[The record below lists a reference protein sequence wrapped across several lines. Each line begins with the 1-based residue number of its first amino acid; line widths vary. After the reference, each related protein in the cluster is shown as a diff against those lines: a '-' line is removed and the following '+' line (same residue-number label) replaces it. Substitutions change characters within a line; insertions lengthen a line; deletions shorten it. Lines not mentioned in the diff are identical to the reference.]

1 MYLKIIFSFII
12 LLFFKTNLLYALSQ
26 DISLTIM
33 VRSTLGTEYILA
45 KSICKVLARELEIS
59 HSYGGSNTL
68 ECDTRLDDS
77 VDEIIKKIE
86 QNQFQYA
93 IIKKSDLFER
103 PSNLSLRSI
112 LNFPADNDYVFIS
125 NQNVDPNV
133 IKDINFGIMNH
144 LLEFRYLHNSF
155 FEFSE
160 SNLIVKQKIPLH
172 LGTLKFSDEW
182 SNGKRRRFTEVD

>member
-68 ECDTRLDDS
+68 ECDTRHDNS

-172 LGTLKFSDEW
+172 LGTLRFSDEW

>member
-12 LLFFKTNLLYALSQ
+12 LIFFKTNLLYALSQ

-45 KSICKVLARELEIS
+45 KSICKVLDRELKIS

-172 LGTLKFSDEW
+172 LGTLRFSDEW

>member
-45 KSICKVLARELEIS
+45 KSICKVLDRELKIS

>member
-45 KSICKVLARELEIS
+45 KSICKVLYRELEIS

-172 LGTLKFSDEW
+172 LGTLRFSDEW

>member
-12 LLFFKTNLLYALSQ
+12 LIFFKTNLLYALSQ

-45 KSICKVLARELEIS
+45 KSICKVLDRELKIS

-160 SNLIVKQKIPLH
+160 SNLIVKQKVPLH
-172 LGTLKFSDEW
+172 LGTLRFSDEW

>member
-12 LLFFKTNLLYALSQ
+12 LLFFKTNLLYSLSQ

-45 KSICKVLARELEIS
+45 KSICKVLDRELKIS

-103 PSNLSLRSI
+103 PFNLSLRSI

-125 NQNVDPNV
+125 NQNVDANV

>member
-1 MYLKIIFSFII
+1 MYLKIIFSFIV

-45 KSICKVLARELEIS
+45 KSVCKVLDRELEIS

-93 IIKKSDLFER
+93 IIKKSDLFEH
-103 PSNLSLRSI
+103 PSNLSLRLV
-112 LNFPADNDYVFIS
+112 LNFTAEDDYVFIS
-125 NQNVDPNV
+125 NQNVDPNI
-133 IKDINFGIMNH
+133 IKDINFGIMNN

-172 LGTLKFSDEW
+172 LGTLRFNEEW
-182 SNGKRRRFTEVD
+182 SNGKRRRFTEAD

>member
-68 ECDTRLDDS
+68 ECDTRYDDS

-160 SNLIVKQKIPLH
+160 SNLIVKQEIPLH

>member
-1 MYLKIIFSFII
+1 MYLKMIFSFII
-12 LLFFKTNLLYALSQ
+12 LFFFKTNLLYALSQ

-68 ECDTRLDDS
+68 ECDTRYDDS

-155 FEFSE
+155 FKFSE
-160 SNLIVKQKIPLH
+160 SNLIVKQEIPLH

-182 SNGKRRRFTEVD
+182 SNGKRRRFIEVD

>member
-1 MYLKIIFSFII
+1 MYLKIIFSFVI
-12 LLFFKTNLLYALSQ
+12 LLFFKINLLNALSQ

-45 KSICKVLARELEIS
+45 KSICKVLDRELEKS

-172 LGTLKFSDEW
+172 LGTLRFSDEW

>member
-1 MYLKIIFSFII
+1 MYLKIIFSLII
-12 LLFFKTNLLYALSQ
+12 LLFKTNLLYALSQ

-68 ECDTRLDDS
+68 ECDTRHDDS

-182 SNGKRRRFTEVD
+182 SNGKRRRFIEVD

>member
-1 MYLKIIFSFII
+1 MHLKYFSIIFITLLKINSAFS
-12 LLFFKTNLLYALSQ
+12 LTQ
-26 DISLTIM
+26 DISLTILVQSPLKM
-33 VRSTLGTEYILA
+33 EYVVA
-45 KSICKVLARELEIS
+45 KSICKLLDRDLRIS
-59 HSYGGSNTL
+59 HSFGGSNTL
-68 ECDTRLDDS
+68 ECNIRFDES
-77 VDEIIKKIE
+77 ADEIITKVE

-182 SNGKRRRFTEVD
+182 SSGKRRRVTEVD

>member
-33 VRSTLGTEYILA
+33 VRSSLGTEYILA
-45 KSICKVLARELEIS
+45 KGICKVLARELEIS

-68 ECDTRLDDS
+68 ECDTRHDDS

-160 SNLIVKQKIPLH
+160 SHLIVKQKIPLH

>member
-12 LLFFKTNLLYALSQ
+12 LLFFKINLLYALSQ
-26 DISLTIM
+26 DISLTIV

-45 KSICKVLARELEIS
+45 KSICKVLDRELKIS

>member
-1 MYLKIIFSFII
+1 
-12 LLFFKTNLLYALSQ
+12 
-26 DISLTIM
+26 M

-45 KSICKVLARELEIS
+45 KSICKVLDRELEIS

-155 FEFSE
+155 FDFSE

>member
-12 LLFFKTNLLYALSQ
+12 LIFFKTNLLYALSQ

-45 KSICKVLARELEIS
+45 KSICKVLDRELKIS

>member
-45 KSICKVLARELEIS
+45 KSICKVLDRELKIS

-103 PSNLSLRSI
+103 PTNLSLRSI

-172 LGTLKFSDEW
+172 LGTLRFSDEW
-182 SNGKRRRFTEVD
+182 SNGKRRRFKEVD

>member
-1 MYLKIIFSFII
+1 MYLKIIPSLII
-12 LLFFKTNLLYALSQ
+12 LLFFNTNLLYALSQ

-33 VRSTLGTEYILA
+33 IRSTLGTEYILA

-144 LLEFRYLHNSF
+144 LLEFRYLHNFF

-160 SNLIVKQKIPLH
+160 NNLIVKQKIPLH
-172 LGTLKFSDEW
+172 LGTLRFSDEW
-182 SNGKRRRFTEVD
+182 SSGKRRRFKEVD

>member
-12 LLFFKTNLLYALSQ
+12 LLFFKTNLSYALSQ

-155 FEFSE
+155 FKFSE
-160 SNLIVKQKIPLH
+160 SNLIVKQKTPLH
-172 LGTLKFSDEW
+172 LGTLRFNDEW

>member
-33 VRSTLGTEYILA
+33 VRSSLGTEYILA

-68 ECDTRLDDS
+68 ECDTRYDDS

-160 SNLIVKQKIPLH
+160 SNLIVKQEIPLH

>member
-1 MYLKIIFSFII
+1 MYLNIIFSFII
-12 LLFFKTNLLYALSQ
+12 ILFFKTNLLYALSQ

-45 KSICKVLARELEIS
+45 KSICKVLDRELKIS

-172 LGTLKFSDEW
+172 LGTLRFSDEW

>member
-1 MYLKIIFSFII
+1 MYLKIIFSFVV

-68 ECDTRLDDS
+68 ECDTRYDDS

-172 LGTLKFSDEW
+172 LGTLRFSDEW
-182 SNGKRRRFTEVD
+182 SNEKRRRFTEVD

>member
-45 KSICKVLARELEIS
+45 KSICKVLDRELKIS

-172 LGTLKFSDEW
+172 LGTLRFSDEW

>member
-45 KSICKVLARELEIS
+45 KSICKVLTRELEIS

-68 ECDTRLDDS
+68 ECDTRHDDS

-160 SNLIVKQKIPLH
+160 SNLIVKQEIPLH

>member
-12 LLFFKTNLLYALSQ
+12 ILFFKTNLLYALSQ

-45 KSICKVLARELEIS
+45 KSICKVLDRELKIS

-182 SNGKRRRFTEVD
+182 SNGKRRRFIEVD

>member
-160 SNLIVKQKIPLH
+160 SNLIVKQEIPLH

>member
-1 MYLKIIFSFII
+1 MYKR
-12 LLFFKTNLLYALSQ
+12 Q
-26 DISLTIM
+26 
-33 VRSTLGTEYILA
+33 
-45 KSICKVLARELEIS
+45 
-59 HSYGGSNTL
+59 
-68 ECDTRLDDS
+68 
-77 VDEIIKKIE
+77 
-86 QNQFQYA
+86 QFQYA
-93 IIKKSDLFER
+93 IIKKSDLLDR

-144 LLEFRYLHNSF
+144 LLEFRYLHKSF

-160 SNLIVKQKIPLH
+160 NNLIVKEKIPLH

-182 SNGKRRRFTEVD
+182 SSGKRRRFTEVD

>member
-12 LLFFKTNLLYALSQ
+12 LLFFKTNLLFALSQ

-68 ECDTRLDDS
+68 ECDTRYDDS

-160 SNLIVKQKIPLH
+160 SNLIVKQEIPLH

>member
-1 MYLKIIFSFII
+1 M
-12 LLFFKTNLLYALSQ
+12 T
-26 DISLTIM
+26 
-33 VRSTLGTEYILA
+33 
-45 KSICKVLARELEIS
+45 RELEIS

-68 ECDTRLDDS
+68 ECDTRHDDS

-182 SNGKRRRFTEVD
+182 KNEKKKRFTEVE

>member
-1 MYLKIIFSFII
+1 MYLKIIFYFII

-45 KSICKVLARELEIS
+45 KSICKVLDRELKIS

>member
-1 MYLKIIFSFII
+1 MYLKIIFSLII
-12 LLFFKTNLLYALSQ
+12 LLFKTNLLYALSQ

-160 SNLIVKQKIPLH
+160 SNLIVKQEIPLH
-172 LGTLKFSDEW
+172 LGTLKFSNEW
-182 SNGKRRRFTEVD
+182 GNGKRRRFTEVD

>member
-45 KSICKVLARELEIS
+45 KSICKVLDRVLEIS

-172 LGTLKFSDEW
+172 LGTLRFSDEW

>member
-45 KSICKVLARELEIS
+45 KSICKVLDRELEIS

-77 VDEIIKKIE
+77 VDE
-86 QNQFQYA
+86 

-160 SNLIVKQKIPLH
+160 NNLIVKQKIPLH
-172 LGTLKFSDEW
+172 LGTLRFSDEW
-182 SNGKRRRFTEVD
+182 SSGKRRRFTEVD

>member
-1 MYLKIIFSFII
+1 MYLKIIFSFITI
-12 LLFFKTNLLYALSQ
+12 LFFKTNLLYALSQ

-45 KSICKVLARELEIS
+45 KSICKVLDRELKIS

-182 SNGKRRRFTEVD
+182 SSGKRRRFTEVD

>member
-12 LLFFKTNLLYALSQ
+12 ILFFKTNLLYALSQ

-45 KSICKVLARELEIS
+45 KSICKVLDRELKIS